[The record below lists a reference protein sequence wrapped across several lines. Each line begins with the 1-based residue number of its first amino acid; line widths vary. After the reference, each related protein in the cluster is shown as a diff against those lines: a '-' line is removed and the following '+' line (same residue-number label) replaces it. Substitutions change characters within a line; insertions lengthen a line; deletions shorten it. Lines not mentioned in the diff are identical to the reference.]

1 VWEEITIPRYAT
13 QVRYGARGGQ
23 PNPRFLDA
31 RLFNEIMPM
40 PYREAQFEAHAG
52 PFLFEFQRHGMSSEE
67 FCSRL
72 NGFFSQVP
80 KDFQYTVEIH
90 NASLLG
96 TDYRKVLETHSVA
109 HVYNHWSYMSPLAE
123 QYAQL
128 QGFTA
133 LFTVLRLLTP
143 SKMSYEPRIS
153 VPSRIPKLW
162 RSYADEKSG
171 GALGSAGCER
181 RPSRLC
187 ASPTIALRGMPR

>member
-1 VWEEITIPRYAT
+1 VGGNCDSQLCDT
-13 QVRYGARGGQ
+13 GALRSEGRAGE
-23 PNPRFLDA
+23 PTFSRPK
-31 RLFNEIMPM
+31 LFNEMVLM
-40 PYREAQFEAHAG
+40 PYHEAQFEAHTG
-52 PFLFEFQRHGMSSEE
+52 PSWPFLFEFQRHGMSSEE

-72 NGFFSQVP
+72 NGFFS
-80 KDFQYTVEIH
+80 

-109 HVYNHWSYMSPLAE
+109 LVYNHWSYMPPLAD

-143 SKMSYEPRIS
+143 LKMSCEAATS

-162 RSYADEKSG
+162 RSY
-171 GALGSAGCER
+171 R
-181 RPSRLC
+181 R
-187 ASPTIALRGMPR
+187 

>member
-1 VWEEITIPRYAT
+1 VWEEITIPSYAT
-13 QVRYGARGGQ
+13 QAHYGARAGQ

-31 RLFNEIMPM
+31 KLFIEMVLM
-40 PYREAQFEAHAG
+40 PYLEAQFEAYAG

-67 FCSRL
+67 FCSCL

-80 KDFQYTVEIH
+80 KDFQYAVEIH

-109 HVYNHWSYMSPLAE
+109 HVYNHWSYMPPLAE

-133 LFTVLRLLTP
+133 LFTVLRLLT
-143 SKMSYEPRIS
+143 SLKMSYEAATS
-153 VPSRIPKLW
+153 VPSRIPKLR
-162 RSYADEKSG
+162 RSY
-171 GALGSAGCER
+171 
-181 RPSRLC
+181 SR
-187 ASPTIALRGMPR
+187 